1 MCALQAQLAEATEK
15 ADEAKSQVDKL
26 ETNLQ
31 ETSRGT
37 LQCCCSW
44 LHVATTLEIQTRTPH
59 RDFAFFSL
67 SRSSLVLFVSANKEL
82 TQQYQELKAEN
93 LKQQKEAKT
102 LQEELDK
109 QVDKAAEASA
119 AATTMEIEVQ
129 KLLAELEEQGVQ
141 HSNALSQATA
151 EMKTLLDEQ
160 SAEAVSAKEQYE
172 KVQAEKRRLRDEM
185 DKQIAEAA
193 MKAAEAQAMTDKVI
207 SELAQAKAQND
218 EYQRAIQEIAAL
230 AATMT
235 KTNEPTSLG

>member
-1 MCALQAQLAEATEK
+1 MRSKHSLQRPPKRPMRPK
-15 ADEAKSQVDKL
+15 ARW
-26 ETNLQ
+26 
-31 ETSRGT
+31 TSWRRTCRRRAGVRFNAAARGCT
-37 LQCCCSW
+37 LQPR
-44 LHVATTLEIQTRTPH
+44 LRFKRAHRTGILP
-59 RDFAFFSL
+59 FFSL

-218 EYQRAIQEIAAL
+218 EYQRAIREIAAL

>member
-119 AATTMEIEVQ
+119 AAKASPPGWER
-129 KLLAELEEQGVQ
+129 A
-141 HSNALSQATA
+141 A
-151 EMKTLLDEQ
+151 
-160 SAEAVSAKEQYE
+160 
-172 KVQAEKRRLRDEM
+172 RRHP
-185 DKQIAEAA
+185 
-193 MKAAEAQAMTDKVI
+193 
-207 SELAQAKAQND
+207 
-218 EYQRAIQEIAAL
+218 AL
-230 AATMT
+230 AALF
-235 KTNEPTSLG
+235 KTASLRGTCMRARVRTASTC